1 MLAAVAFP
9 IALFLILLGAA
20 VLIFL
25 TVFLVKWGIQAMM
38 NTTKT
43 QRNVTDAELIKLL
56 DGQPDGLLSPHQ
68 LAELTGMTV
77 SQARRRFSAFHVA
90 GMLHSSYNN
99 RARSFYGLKVPYSEP
114 PNLELSPDPF
124 LTVEDMLQ
132 LFDAYGGRLTVQ
144 DMLLATKLPL
154 AVLMREMKHFEKE
167 GVVQQLTST
176 TAAYSGVT
184 SKFFVLQ
191 EPYRSDPGAF
201 QARAGEVDLE
211 LRTILRAEDLIV

>member
-1 MLAAVAFP
+1 MLVAVSFWVVFP
-9 IALFLILLGAA
+9 ILILVVTLVMLLIVFLIRQGN
-20 VLIFL
+20 
-25 TVFLVKWGIQAMM
+25 KSMM

-56 DGQPDGLLSPHQ
+56 DDQPDGLLSPHQ
-68 LAELTGMTV
+68 LAKLTGMKV
-77 SQARRRFSAFHVA
+77 SQARHRLSAFSIA
-90 GMLHSSYNN
+90 GMLHQSYNS
-99 RARSFYGLKVPYSEP
+99 RARSFYGLKVPYAEP

-132 LFDAYGGRLTVQ
+132 LFEAYGGRVTVQ
-144 DMLLATKLPL
+144 DMLLATRLPL

>member
-1 MLAAVAFP
+1 MLAAVSFWVAFP
-9 IALFLILLGAA
+9 LIVLVTALTILLLVFLIRQGN
-20 VLIFL
+20 
-25 TVFLVKWGIQAMM
+25 QAMI

-43 QRNVTDAELIKLL
+43 QRHVTDAGLIKLL
-56 DGQPDGLLSPHQ
+56 NDQPDGLLSPHQ

-77 SQARRRFSAFHVA
+77 NQARRRFTAFSVA
-90 GMLHSSYNN
+90 GMLHQSYNS
-99 RARSFYGLKVPYSEP
+99 RARSFYALKAPYTEP
-114 PNLELSPDPF
+114 PELELSPEPF

-132 LFDAYGGRLTVQ
+132 LFSAYGGRLTVQ
-144 DMLLATKLPL
+144 DMLLATRLPL
-154 AVLMREMKHFEKE
+154 AVLMREMKHFEKG